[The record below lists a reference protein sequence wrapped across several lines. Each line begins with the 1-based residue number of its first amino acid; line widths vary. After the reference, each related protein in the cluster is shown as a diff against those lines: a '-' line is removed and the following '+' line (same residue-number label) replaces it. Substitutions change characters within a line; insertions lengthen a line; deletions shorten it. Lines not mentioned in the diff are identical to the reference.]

1 MLMRAVVFQA
11 GLKAAFCPAL
21 ASSGPVCPGIALLLA
36 HCPAA
41 LPLPPA
47 YGLGD
52 GAKPPENR
60 QNLPVDTLGSV
71 WQDGAAMNE
80 IGKQF
85 SFTRAA
91 PSTRGAAK
99 SNFLSAKVK
108 SGCSEGESPS
118 SLGQRSP
125 RV

>member
-1 MLMRAVVFQA
+1 VANRPAPHA
-11 GLKAAFCPAL
+11 HPAARRLTSPVESQRDSVPAF
-21 ASSGPVCPGIALLLA
+21 SGPVCPGIALL
-36 HCPAA
+36 
-41 LPLPPA
+41 
-47 YGLGD
+47 LGD